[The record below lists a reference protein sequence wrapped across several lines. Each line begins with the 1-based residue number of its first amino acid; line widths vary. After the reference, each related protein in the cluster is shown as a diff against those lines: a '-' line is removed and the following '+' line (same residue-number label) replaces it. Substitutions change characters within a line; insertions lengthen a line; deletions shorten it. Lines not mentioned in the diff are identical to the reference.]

1 MEFMDKFVYV
11 FTTNWELN
19 DGPCYELTGVYDS
32 FDKAYNK
39 YKEMLKID
47 LSDSITFVYNKL
59 FSKEEDKLLH
69 FISERS
75 GDRYIKYFI
84 DKAKIE

>member
-1 MEFMDKFVYV
+1 MDKFVYV
-11 FTTNWELN
+11 FSTNWELN
-19 DGPCYELTGVYDS
+19 DGPCYETEVYDS
-32 FDKAYNK
+32 FDKAYAK

-47 LSDSITFVYNKL
+47 LSDSIEFVYDEL

-75 GDRYIKYFI
+75 GDKYIKYFI
-84 DKAKIE
+84 NKEKIQ